1 MKWFIILF
9 VLTLSFLIIL
19 KIIFL
24 GESTPFSNLYSQF
37 GNSNDTS
44 FNLNGTLF
52 SLILLNDQ
60 NPMENDNSFPNL
72 LSFNENKKQTE
83 VVDLLTSTLLNIL
96 TNKES
101 SFSLNELLPNSDI
114 TNDNKYKTMDKLLVL
129 NGSWML
135 DVRNGDII
143 TFNAKISKISREGIS
158 PHIFEIIN
166 FIAESHTPIRLS
178 DTENNVI
185 KGTAEIITP
194 RGIVDTDLY
203 LILQRNAISIIL
215 EPKILDSNYLG
226 QPIYG
231 STKYINP

>member
-9 VLTLSFLIIL
+9 VLTLSFLIIF

-52 SLILLNDQ
+52 SLILLDDQ
-60 NPMENDNSFPNL
+60 NPMENYNSFPNL

-83 VVDLLTSTLLNIL
+83 LVDLLTSTLLNIL

-101 SFSLNELLPNSDI
+101 SISLNELLPNSEI

-166 FIAESHTPIRLS
+166 FIAESHTHIRLS

-185 KGTAEIITP
+185 KGKAEIITP
-194 RGIVDTDLY
+194 RGIVDINLY
-203 LILQRNAISIIL
+203 LVLQRNTISIIL

>member
-1 MKWFIILF
+1 M
-9 VLTLSFLIIL
+9 
-19 KIIFL
+19 
-24 GESTPFSNLYSQF
+24 YSQF

-44 FNLNGTLF
+44 FNINGTLF
-52 SLILLNDQ
+52 SLILLDDQ
-60 NPMENDNSFPNL
+60 NPMENDDSFPNL

-101 SFSLNELLPNSDI
+101 SFSLNELLPNSEI
-114 TNDNKYKTMDKLLVL
+114 TDDNKYKTMDKLLVL
-129 NGSWML
+129 NGSWIL

-158 PHIFEIIN
+158 PHVFEILN
-166 FIAESHTPIRLS
+166 FIADNHTPIRLS

-194 RGIVDTDLY
+194 RGIADIDLY
-203 LILQRNAISIIL
+203 IVLQRNTISIIL
-215 EPKILDSNYLG
+215 EPKILDNNYQG

>member
-52 SLILLNDQ
+52 SLILLDDQ

-101 SFSLNELLPNSDI
+101 SFSLNELLPNSEI
-114 TNDNKYKTMDKLLVL
+114 TNDNKYKTMDRLLVL

-203 LILQRNAISIIL
+203 LVLQRNAISIIL

>member
-24 GESTPFSNLYSQF
+24 GESTHFSNLYSQF

-44 FNLNGTLF
+44 FNINGTLF
-52 SLILLNDQ
+52 SLILLDDQ
-60 NPMENDNSFPNL
+60 NPMENDDSFPNL

-101 SFSLNELLPNSDI
+101 SFSLNELLPNSEI
-114 TNDNKYKTMDKLLVL
+114 TDDNKYKTMDKLLVL
-129 NGSWML
+129 NGSWIL

-158 PHIFEIIN
+158 PHVFEILN
-166 FIAESHTPIRLS
+166 FIADNHTPIRLS

-194 RGIVDTDLY
+194 RGIADIDLY
-203 LILQRNAISIIL
+203 IVLQRNTISIIL
-215 EPKILDSNYLG
+215 EPKILDNNYQG

>member
-52 SLILLNDQ
+52 SLILLDDQ
-60 NPMENDNSFPNL
+60 NPMENDNSFSNL

-83 VVDLLTSTLLNIL
+83 LVDLLTSTLVNIL

-166 FIAESHTPIRLS
+166 FIAESHTSIRLS

-203 LILQRNAISIIL
+203 LVLQRNAISIIL

-231 STKYINP
+231 STKYINH

>member
-60 NPMENDNSFPNL
+60 NPMENDNSFSNL

-83 VVDLLTSTLLNIL
+83 LVDLLTSTLVNIL

-101 SFSLNELLPNSDI
+101 SFSLNELLPNSEI

>member
-60 NPMENDNSFPNL
+60 NPMENDNSFSNL

-83 VVDLLTSTLLNIL
+83 LVDLLTSTLVNIL

-203 LILQRNAISIIL
+203 LVLQRNAISIIL

>member
-52 SLILLNDQ
+52 SLILLDDQ

-101 SFSLNELLPNSDI
+101 SFSLNELLPNSEI
-114 TNDNKYKTMDKLLVL
+114 TNDNKYKTMDRLLVL

-203 LILQRNAISIIL
+203 LVLQRNAISIIL

-231 STKYINP
+231 STKYINH

>member
-9 VLTLSFLIIL
+9 VLTLSFLIII

-52 SLILLNDQ
+52 SLILLDDQ
-60 NPMENDNSFPNL
+60 NPMENDDSFPNL

-83 VVDLLTSTLLNIL
+83 LVDLLTSTLLNIL

-101 SFSLNELLPNSDI
+101 SFSLNELLPNSQI
-114 TNDNKYKTMDKLLVL
+114 TDDNKYKTMDKLLVL
-129 NGSWML
+129 NGSWIL

-158 PHIFEIIN
+158 PHVFEILN
-166 FIAESHTPIRLS
+166 FIADIHTPIRLS

-194 RGIVDTDLY
+194 RGIADIDLY
-203 LILQRNAISIIL
+203 LVLQRNTISIIL
-215 EPKILDSNYLG
+215 EPKILDNNYQG

>member
-52 SLILLNDQ
+52 SLILLDDQ

-101 SFSLNELLPNSDI
+101 SFSLNELLPNSEI
-114 TNDNKYKTMDKLLVL
+114 TNDNKYKTMDRLLVL

-185 KGTAEIITP
+185 KGTAEIITS
-194 RGIVDTDLY
+194 RGIVDTNLY
-203 LILQRNAISIIL
+203 LVLQRNAISIIL

-231 STKYINP
+231 STKYINH

>member
-9 VLTLSFLIIL
+9 VLTLSFLIIF

-52 SLILLNDQ
+52 SLILLDDQ
-60 NPMENDNSFPNL
+60 NPMENDDSFPNL

-83 VVDLLTSTLLNIL
+83 LVDLLTSTLLNIL

-101 SFSLNELLPNSDI
+101 SFSLNELLPNSEI
-114 TNDNKYKTMDKLLVL
+114 TDDNKYKTMDKLLVL
-129 NGSWML
+129 NGSWIL

-158 PHIFEIIN
+158 PHVFEILN
-166 FIAESHTPIRLS
+166 FIADNLTPIRLS

-194 RGIVDTDLY
+194 RGIADIDLY
-203 LILQRNAISIIL
+203 LVLQRNTISIIL
-215 EPKILDSNYLG
+215 EPKILDNNYQG

>member
-9 VLTLSFLIIL
+9 VLTLSFLIIF

-24 GESTPFSNLYSQF
+24 EESAPFSNLYSQF

-44 FNLNGTLF
+44 FNINGTLF
-52 SLILLNDQ
+52 SLILLDDQ
-60 NPMENDNSFPNL
+60 NPMENDDSFPNL

-101 SFSLNELLPNSDI
+101 SFSLNELLPNSEI
-114 TNDNKYKTMDKLLVL
+114 TDDNKYKTMDKLLVL
-129 NGSWML
+129 NGSWIL

-158 PHIFEIIN
+158 PHVFEILN
-166 FIAESHTPIRLS
+166 FIADNHTPIRLS

-194 RGIVDTDLY
+194 RGIADIDLY
-203 LILQRNAISIIL
+203 LVLQRNTISIIL
-215 EPKILDSNYLG
+215 EPKILDNNYQG

>member
-52 SLILLNDQ
+52 SLILLDDQ

>member
-52 SLILLNDQ
+52 SLILLDDQ

-203 LILQRNAISIIL
+203 LVLQRNAISIIL

-231 STKYINP
+231 STKYINH

>member
-9 VLTLSFLIIL
+9 VLTLSFLIII

-52 SLILLNDQ
+52 SLILLDDQ
-60 NPMENDNSFPNL
+60 NPMENDDSFPNL

-83 VVDLLTSTLLNIL
+83 LVDLLTSTLLNIL

-101 SFSLNELLPNSDI
+101 SFSLNELLPNSQI
-114 TNDNKYKTMDKLLVL
+114 TDDNKYKTMDKLLVL
-129 NGSWML
+129 NGSWIL

-158 PHIFEIIN
+158 PHVFEILN
-166 FIAESHTPIRLS
+166 FIADNHTPIRLS

-194 RGIVDTDLY
+194 RGIADIDLY
-203 LILQRNAISIIL
+203 LVLQRNTISIIL
-215 EPKILDSNYLG
+215 EPKILDNNYQG

>member
-52 SLILLNDQ
+52 SLILLDDQ

-101 SFSLNELLPNSDI
+101 SFSLNELLPNSEI
-114 TNDNKYKTMDKLLVL
+114 TNDNKYKTMDRLLVL

-185 KGTAEIITP
+185 KGTAEIITS
-194 RGIVDTDLY
+194 RGIVDTNLY
-203 LILQRNAISIIL
+203 LVLQRNAISIIL

>member
-52 SLILLNDQ
+52 SLILLDDQ

-83 VVDLLTSTLLNIL
+83 LVDLLTSTLVNIL

-101 SFSLNELLPNSDI
+101 SFSLNELLPNSEI

-203 LILQRNAISIIL
+203 LVLQRNAISIIL

-231 STKYINP
+231 STKYINH

>member
-52 SLILLNDQ
+52 SLILLDDQ
-60 NPMENDNSFPNL
+60 NPMENDNSFSNL

-83 VVDLLTSTLLNIL
+83 LVDLLTSTLVNIL

-203 LILQRNAISIIL
+203 LVLQRNAISIIL

-231 STKYINP
+231 STKYINH